1 MDVKF
6 LSPARNELK
15 LAIEFY
21 EKSSVGLG
29 SRFLN
34 EVKAS
39 ISRIVKN
46 PQAWSL
52 LDDKIRRCRLQR
64 FPYGIVYGI
73 EQDAIVIVSVMHLHR
88 HPQSWQK
95 NLNE

>member
-6 LSPARNELK
+6 LSPARDELK

-34 EVKAS
+34 EVKGLFRELS
-39 ISRIVKN
+39 
-46 PQAWSL
+46 
-52 LDDKIRRCRLQR
+52 KIHKRGVFWMTKFVDVDYRGFLMELFMR
-64 FPYGIVYGI
+64 
-73 EQDAIVIVSVMHLHR
+73 SHKM
-88 HPQSWQK
+88 QS
-95 NLNE
+95 

>member
-6 LSPARNELK
+6 LSPARDELK

-29 SRFLN
+29 SRFLD

-46 PQAWSL
+46 PQVGVFWMTKFVGV
-52 LDDKIRRCRLQR
+52 DYRG
-64 FPYGIVYGI
+64 FPM
-73 EQDAIVIVSVMHLHR
+73 ELFMRSNKMR
-88 HPQSWQK
+88 S
-95 NLNE
+95 

>member
-6 LSPARNELK
+6 LSPARDELK
-15 LAIEFY
+15 LAIAFY

-46 PQAWSL
+46 PQA
-52 LDDKIRRCRLQR
+52 CRVN
-64 FPYGIVYGI
+64 YDYV
-73 EQDAIVIVSVMHLHR
+73 
-88 HPQSWQK
+88 
-95 NLNE
+95 

>member
-6 LSPARNELK
+6 LAPARDELK
-15 LAIEFY
+15 LAIAFY

-34 EVKAS
+34 EVKGS

-52 LDDKIRRCRLQR
+52 LDGKIRRCRLQR
-64 FPYGIVYGI
+64 FPYGIVYAI
-73 EQDAIVIVSVMHLHR
+73 ASCAIVIVSAMHLHR

>member
-6 LSPARNELK
+6 LSPARDELK

-29 SRFLN
+29 TRFLN
-34 EVKAS
+34 EVKGA
-39 ISRIVKN
+39 ISRIVEN
-46 PQAWSL
+46 PQAWGL

-64 FPYGIVYGI
+64 FPYGIVY
-73 EQDAIVIVSVMHLHR
+73 AITRCDHNCLSYAFTSPSSVLA
-88 HPQSWQK
+88 K
-95 NLNE
+95 ELE